1 MNFECILYEKDQGV
15 ATIKLNRPEVLNAM
29 NKQLWLDLQ
38 AALEDARKDEQVKA
52 LIITGEGRA
61 FSTGADLKESKTR
74 SVEEYRNY
82 LVELQEGSRK
92 IIRFEKPTI
101 AAINGYA
108 LGSGYELALACDIRI
123 AAEEAQIGS
132 PEAMV
137 TSSVTGG
144 AFRLIQNLI
153 GPGKAKEL
161 LFTGQYIDGKEAE
174 RIGLVNTSVPL
185 KQLESAAREMAE
197 KIVANSAVSIKMIKK
212 GLQMAQSGISL
223 DALMDFEIEACLTC
237 VSTKERQGSLKEVE
251 NRKKE
256 KGKKGKKVPV
266 TLLRYN
272 SSRHYTLPSS
282 RSQTKRQQNCKA
294 VTGTICHLL
303 TRPRRDRSA
312 RPFSARDVAFRS

>member
-1 MNFECILYEKDQGV
+1 MNFECVAYEKDQGI
-15 ATIKLNRPEVLNAM
+15 ATIKLNRPGVLNAM

-38 AALEDARKDEQVKA
+38 AALEDAREDPQIKA

-74 SVEEYRNY
+74 SVEEYRDY
-82 LVELQEGSRK
+82 LVELQEASRK

-197 KIVANSAVSIKMIKK
+197 KIVANSAISIKMIKK

-237 VSTKERQGSLKEVE
+237 VSTKERQESLKAFAE
-251 NRKKE
+251 RKK
-256 KGKKGKKVPV
+256 K
-266 TLLRYN
+266 
-272 SSRHYTLPSS
+272 
-282 RSQTKRQQNCKA
+282 
-294 VTGTICHLL
+294 
-303 TRPRRDRSA
+303 
-312 RPFSARDVAFRS
+312 